1 MGTITGQYLITS
13 AQLTLKDAGAIRWTR
28 TELLGYL
35 NDGQRELVTIKPEA
49 CTINTAIKL
58 AAGLTKQSV
67 PDAAIALLDVT
78 RNMGSDGTTP
88 GRAISITSKSMLDA
102 VAPTWSSASNS
113 EGYIT
118 HFTYDPRNPKVFY
131 VYKKAPATDLYVE
144 VMYSSV
150 PAAAADSSTGVI
162 GVDDIYANALLDYVL
177 YRAYAKD
184 AETQNAQLATAHYQA
199 FENSLGIKA
208 SGDLASNPNLKASQ
222 FNPAISG
229 SAKI

>member
-28 TELLGYL
+28 AELLGYL

-49 CTINTAIKL
+49 STTNTVMKL
-58 AAGLTKQSV
+58 AAGLAKQAV
-67 PDAAIALLDVT
+67 PDSAITLLDVT
-78 RNMGSDGTTP
+78 RNMGADGATP
-88 GRAISITSKSMLDA
+88 GRAISITSKKMLDV
-102 VAPTWSSASNS
+102 VAPTWSSSSNG

-131 VYKKAPATDLYVE
+131 VYKKAPAADLYIE
-144 VMYSSV
+144 VMYSSI
-150 PAAAADSSTGVI
+150 PIAAADSSSGVI

-184 AETQNAQLATAHYQA
+184 AENQNIQLATAHYQA
-199 FENSLGIKA
+199 FTNSVGVKA
-208 SGDLASNPNLKASQ
+208 GGDLASNPNLKTSQ
-222 FNPAISG
+222 FNPAVSG
-229 SAKI
+229 TAKI